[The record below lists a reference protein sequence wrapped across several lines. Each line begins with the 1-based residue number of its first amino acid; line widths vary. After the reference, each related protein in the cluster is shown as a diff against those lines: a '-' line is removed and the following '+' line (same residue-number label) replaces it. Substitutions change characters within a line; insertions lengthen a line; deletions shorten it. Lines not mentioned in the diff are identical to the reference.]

1 METAE
6 LGLNIF
12 QVIQNELIQREG
24 NRSTLG
30 LGFRLSIIED
40 RLKNQDA
47 RIKNGLIWR
56 PYHAIAPIS
65 APTPEARAIVEAQR
79 KRLLERKG
87 AKPTKDDKD
96 PTMHVRDDE
105 LWAVHRHFPK
115 TVVGF
120 KELRFHPDWVR
131 SLLEFYSVKVYRP
144 DMRPVI
150 TDPADCLID
159 IRHNIETCL
168 EELATTWGLNWF
180 RIGGLALPGQ
190 PHPFPNP

>member
-30 LGFRLSIIED
+30 LGFRLSILED
-40 RLKNQDA
+40 RLKNQEA
-47 RIKNGLIWR
+47 RTKNGLIWR

-65 APTPEARAIVEAQR
+65 APTPEARAAVEAQR

-105 LWAVHRHFPK
+105 LWKVHRHFPR
-115 TVVGF
+115 TVVEF
-120 KELRFHPDWVR
+120 KELRFHPCSNTIASR
-131 SLLEFYSVKVYRP
+131 S
-144 DMRPVI
+144 
-150 TDPADCLID
+150 T
-159 IRHNIETCL
+159 
-168 EELATTWGLNWF
+168 
-180 RIGGLALPGQ
+180 GQ
-190 PHPFPNP
+190 T